1 LGQNRANDR
10 LIDTLSAAPV
20 TEQVRGYISDWQ
32 TYLASEK
39 RASSNTCAAYARD
52 LGAFV
57 FFLAGHLGGPVTK
70 SGLERLKVADF
81 RSFLAQRRA
90 EGVSGRSLARALSV
104 IRSFFRYLERRE
116 ILENPSVAAVQSPK
130 IPHSVPRPLTAEAA
144 KSVASGADIVTDE
157 PWIAARD
164 AAVLTML
171 YGCGMRISE
180 ALNLNRRDAPTAD
193 VMIVTGKGNKQR
205 LVPILPIVRRAI
217 EDYLGLCPFGLGPDD
232 PLFVGARGKRL
243 NPRIIQGRMQM
254 LRAALGLP
262 ESATPHALRHS
273 FATHLLAGG
282 GDLRTIQ
289 ELLGHASLSTTQ
301 RYTEVDTARLLDIYD
316 SAHPRA

>member
-1 LGQNRANDR
+1 
-10 LIDTLSAAPV
+10 LIDTLAAAPAS
-20 TEQVRGYISDWQ
+20 EEVRGYIADWQ

-39 RASSNTCAAYARD
+39 RASANTCAAYGRD
-52 LGAFV
+52 LAAFL
-57 FFLAGHLGGPVTK
+57 FFLAGHLGGPVTRH
-70 SGLERLKVADF
+70 SLESLKLADF
-81 RSFLAQRRA
+81 RAFLAERRA
-90 EGVSGRSLARALSV
+90 QGLSSRSLARALSV
-104 IRSFFRYLERRE
+104 LRSFYRYLARRG
-116 ILENPSVAAVQSPK
+116 LVDNPSLAAVRSPK
-130 IPHSVPRPLTAEAA
+130 LPHSVPRPLSAQAA
-144 KSVASGADIVTDE
+144 KSVASGADIVANE

-180 ALNLNRRDAPTAD
+180 ALGLDRKDAPAD
-193 VMIVTGKGNKQR
+193 EVMTVTGKGNKQR
-205 LVPILPIVRRAI
+205 LVPVLPIVRSAI
-217 EDYLGLCPFGLGPDD
+217 EDYLRQCPFGLAPDD

-262 ESATPHALRHS
+262 DSATPHALRHS

-301 RYTEVDTARLLDIYD
+301 RYTEVDTARLLDVYE